1 MARTAAPDGRGPYPV
16 LKLLLLLVATVI
28 VAVSALSGR
37 AAFGSN
43 IAACCICDDGSTSDV
58 GACRNECDPFCQ
70 GRSPPSSQNCCPEVS
85 CDSNPMCETA
95 TPTAM
100 PTVTPTAT
108 ITDTPTQTP
117 TDTPTATPTS
127 TATNPP
133 TVTPTATATATP
145 TATNTPADD
154 GAPCTSDSQCGSG
167 NCVDDVCC
175 DTECNEP
182 DQICNLAGSVGTAPT
197 LPPQHRPR
205 PAAAC

>member
-1 MARTAAPDGRGPYPV
+1 
-16 LKLLLLLVATVI
+16 
-28 VAVSALSGR
+28 
-37 AAFGSN
+37 
-43 IAACCICDDGSTSDV
+43 
-58 GACRNECDPFCQ
+58 
-70 GRSPPSSQNCCPEVS
+70 
-85 CDSNPMCETA
+85 MCETA
-95 TPTAM
+95 TPTAT

-127 TATNPP
+127 TATNTP

-182 DQICNLAGSVGTAPT
+182 DQICNLAGSVGTCTDIAAPA
-197 LPPQHRPR
+197 
-205 PAAAC
+205 PATSRSGLLIGIGILAAIAAVALWRRRELKHYLWSV